1 MPKRSKRADKEFI
14 GMKNKPVRIGLL
26 VLLLLALPFAAL
38 AAGAAGRDVTFIST
52 SDSHYNYG
60 KNEGINA
67 RDLETVRAINAVTDI
82 CWPDELGGDRVKAPK
97 GVLLLGDCINDGDMA
112 RDGVNVSEKQNE
124 VLLEQLGLDGT
135 DGLLKYPVF
144 EGWGNHD
151 GPPAGKEKN
160 GFSFQ
165 AQLKERNKLR
175 KEKGLIKDISESG
188 MQYSWDWDDV
198 HFVNL
203 GIYVADKQREG
214 IRYDPVWHNP
224 QGALTFLK
232 TDLAKNVGDSGR
244 PVVLMAHMGMDTDWW
259 VKDDWADLYNAVN
272 KYNIVAYIYGHSG
285 TGIRDWSPDGKGKK
299 WLMINDGQTES
310 KFFVIQLKGNELR
323 YGLRVKKFIPTKKKT
338 ADGKPIDVW
347 NGEWLW
353 QMTGKVAIK

>member
-1 MPKRSKRADKEFI
+1 MRKLPA
-14 GMKNKPVRIGLL
+14 RIGLAF
-26 VLLLLALPFAAL
+26 LLLALPFAAL
-38 AAGAAGRDVTFIST
+38 AADKTPTGERDVTFLST
-52 SDSHYNYG
+52 SDCHYNYG
-60 KNEGINA
+60 KGEAHNA
-67 RDLETVRAINAVTDI
+67 GNLETIRAMNAVTDI
-82 CWPDELGGDRVKAPK
+82 SWPDELGGDRVKAPK
-97 GVLLLGDCINDGDMA
+97 AVVILGDCIDDGDMA
-112 RDGVNVSEKQNE
+112 RDGVKISEKQNE
-124 VLLEQLGLDGT
+124 VFLEQFGFDGT
-135 DGLLKYPVF
+135 DGMLRYPAF
-144 EGWGNHD
+144 EAWGNHD

-188 MQYSWDWDDV
+188 MQYSWDWGDV

-214 IRYDPVWHNP
+214 IRYDPVWHDP

-232 TDLAKNVGDSGR
+232 ADLAKNVGNSGR

-259 VKDDWADLYNAVN
+259 VKEDWADLYNAVN
-272 KYNIVAYIYGHSG
+272 KYNIVAYVYGHSG

-310 KFFVIQLKGNELR
+310 KFFVIQLKGNQLR
-323 YGLRVKKFIPTKKKT
+323 YGLRIKKFIPTKKKT
-338 ADGKPIDVW
+338 AEGKPIEVW

-353 QMTGKVAIK
+353 DLTGKVAIK